1 MFQKNMLWPLQ
12 FAITT
17 RHIQFQSIHLLL
29 DTKQIFNENTFV
41 TKMWHKH
48 YTALGSS
55 DLNWIPRSSKIGAR
69 QAVEDKSK
77 TIYSRAVFV
86 TACDLRLYQVYCFMP
101 SSLGI
106 LFFHGLQHKMTI
118 STYCIH
124 RSLNLMPTIFTRYDS
139 ICGTII
145 V

>member
-101 SSLGI
+101 FCQGFLNVSLNWSI
-106 LFFHGLQHKMTI
+106 VFRHKMLKNKLRI
-118 STYCIH
+118 PY
-124 RSLNLMPTIFTRYDS
+124 TRGM
-139 ICGTII
+139 C
-145 V
+145 